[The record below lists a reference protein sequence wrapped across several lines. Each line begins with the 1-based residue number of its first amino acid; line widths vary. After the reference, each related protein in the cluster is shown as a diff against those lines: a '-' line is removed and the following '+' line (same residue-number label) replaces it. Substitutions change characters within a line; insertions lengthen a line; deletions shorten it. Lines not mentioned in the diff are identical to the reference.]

1 MGFWSKERFKS
12 DWQQAKKESEHA
24 YQQKHKSKPQTD
36 VKKSSYAK
44 SKTHKII
51 LSFTYAITI
60 PFLGLIIG
68 SMYSETGATI
78 GWFIGGLIGF
88 TGLISV
94 WKRSK

>member
-1 MGFWSKERFKS
+1 MGFWNKERFKS
-12 DWQQAKKESEHA
+12 DWQQAKKDSERA
-24 YQQKHKSKPQTD
+24 YQQKHQSQSQTNKSKA
-36 VKKSSYAK
+36 SYAQ

-51 LSFTYAITI
+51 LSFTYAITV

-68 SMYSETGATI
+68 SMFSEIGATI